1 MNTEIKGA
9 QPTKEF
15 KKFIDIEAAISS
27 KNPKLLKI
35 IPGFLLRYIKRIVH
49 QEELNQAINDH
60 SHRFHLDFVDA
71 AVEVF
76 GPQVKVKG
84 AENIPRDGA
93 VIMAANHP
101 LGGLDGVAF
110 MKAAGAYRSDI
121 KFFVND
127 LLMQIKN
134 FDSIFIPVNKL
145 GKNSPEYLAKIEEIY
160 GQKNCLLIFPAGL
173 VSRKQADGSIQDL
186 VWRRSFIQKSIQY
199 KKNIVPVYIEGK
211 NSNFFYNLAYWRKKI
226 GIKAN
231 IEMFFLVD
239 EMYKQKG
246 KDITF
251 IFGKPI
257 SWETFTKDQTPEYW
271 SEKVKQHVYA
281 LYSGDKSKML
291 PTLDAQNNN

>member
-1 MNTEIKGA
+1 MNTSHNNSNHK
-9 QPTKEF
+9 KEF
-15 KKFIDIEAAISS
+15 QKFIDIEKAIGE

-35 IPGFLLRYIKRIVH
+35 LPGFLIRYIKRVVH
-49 QEELNQAINDH
+49 QDELNQAINDH

-84 AENIPRDGA
+84 EENIPLNGG

-110 MKAAGAYRSDI
+110 MKAVGAYRSDI

-145 GKNSPEYLAKIEEIY
+145 GKNSPEYIAKMEEIY
-160 GQKNCLLIFPAGL
+160 ASNVCLLIFPAGL
-173 VSRKQADGSIQDL
+173 VSRKQNDGGIQDL
-186 VWRRSFIQKSIQY
+186 IWRRSFIQKSIQHQ
-199 KKNIVPVYIEGK
+199 KDVVPVYIEGK

-226 GIKAN
+226 GINAN
-231 IEMFFLVD
+231 IEMFYLVD
-239 EMYKQKG
+239 EMYRQKG
-246 KDITF
+246 KTITF
-251 IFGKPI
+251 NFGKPI
-257 SWETFTKDQTPEYW
+257 SWQTFTSDFPPEYW
-271 SEKVKQHVYA
+271 AEKVKQHVYA
-281 LYSGDKSKML
+281 LHSGDESKML
-291 PTLDAQNNN
+291 PTLDNE